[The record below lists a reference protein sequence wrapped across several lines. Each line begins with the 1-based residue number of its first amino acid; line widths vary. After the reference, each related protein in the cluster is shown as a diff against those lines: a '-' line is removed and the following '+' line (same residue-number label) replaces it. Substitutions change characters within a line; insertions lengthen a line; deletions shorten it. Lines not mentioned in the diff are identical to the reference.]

1 MIKDEHD
8 AMIRSLRKFIDQCH
22 KLQAAG
28 HSEKGIAEA
37 MGFTQVSRFRQYKA
51 MALRVLRKEDAV

>member
-28 HSEKGIAEA
+28 HSERGIAEA
-37 MGFTQVSRFRQYKA
+37 MGFTQIPRFRQYKA